1 MQPGKVNCVMDIA
14 SRDLPSWNGASLNL
28 TTKPQSKFVSPGRVC
43 ALKRG
48 SSFNGRWNA
57 PPDAGRWQRILVSTV
72 CAIVSVYAMSCG
84 ASPAVASPSTKTA
97 PGFRRT
103 ETDHMRKDGPK
114 GPLQII
120 ISINQQKL
128 HLYSDGVHV
137 ADAPVATGVPDHP
150 TPLGIFSIIQKSR
163 DHRSNIYSNAPMP
176 FMERI
181 TWSGV
186 ALHEGFNLG
195 HPASHGCIRMSHE
208 FATRLWALTKLGV
221 GVVIAR
227 PELRP
232 EEIADPHLFVH
243 NEKPAD
249 AEPATSLAPAA
260 PIPTAP
266 TAAKLLKTAETVEDD
281 QTTDALRQHG
291 PNAAV
296 VTPAVEAAGPASDA
310 DLANPPID
318 PVSPDEADA
327 AAETE
332 PDIPL
337 PPAKPAEIARPA
349 KGPIAIFISRKK
361 QRIYVRQ
368 DFAPLFDAP
377 ISIEDPDQPLG
388 THVFTAMN
396 YAADGASFRWDVIS
410 LPGKQAQA
418 RQPDHPQRNGRYII
432 AKRETVRNREPVVEA
447 STEMARQA
455 LARVEIPQDALDLIS
470 ELMVPGS
477 SLIIS
482 DQGLGEETGDGTN
495 FIVVT
500 P

>member
-1 MQPGKVNCVMDIA
+1 MLSWSP
-14 SRDLPSWNGASLNL
+14 LPA
-28 TTKPQSKFVSPGRVC
+28 
-43 ALKRG
+43 A
-48 SSFNGRWNA
+48 
-57 PPDAGRWQRILVSTV
+57 
-72 CAIVSVYAMSCG
+72 
-84 ASPAVASPSTKTA
+84 ASPDTRIA
-97 PGFRRT
+97 PAFRHL
-103 ETDHMRKDGPK
+103 ETDRARREMPK

-120 ISINQQKL
+120 ISVDQQKL

-232 EEIADPHLFVH
+232 EEISDPHLFVH
-243 NEKPAD
+243 REKPAD

-260 PIPTAP
+260 PIPTAA
-266 TAAKLLKTAETVEDD
+266 TAAKLLKTAETVEGD

-291 PNAAV
+291 ANAGA
-296 VTPAVEAAGPASDA
+296 VTPAVEAAGPAPTDMDQTTAPTDPAAA
-310 DLANPPID
+310 DQA
-318 PVSPDEADA
+318 AA
-327 AAETE
+327 AAEEEE
-332 PDIPL
+332 PDVPL
-337 PPAKPAEIARPA
+337 PQAKPAEIAHPA
-349 KGPIAIFISRKK
+349 KGPIAIFISRKEH
-361 QRIYVRQ
+361 RIYVRQ

-377 ISIEDPDQPLG
+377 IAIERPDHPLG

-396 YAADGASFRWDVIS
+396 YADDGASFRWNVIS
-410 LPGKQAQA
+410 LPGEQTRAG
-418 RQPDHPQRNGRYII
+418 QPDFLQRNGHYVIMQPETART
-432 AKRETVRNREPVVEA
+432 RELISEA
-447 STEMARQA
+447 PAELPQRA
-455 LARVEIPQDALDLIS
+455 LARVQIPQDALDLIS

-482 DQGLGEETGDGTN
+482 DQGLGEETGEGTN

-500 P
+500 D

>member
-1 MQPGKVNCVMDIA
+1 M
-14 SRDLPSWNGASLNL
+14 S
-28 TTKPQSKFVSPGRVC
+28 VC
-43 ALKRG
+43 A
-48 SSFNGRWNA
+48 
-57 PPDAGRWQRILVSTV
+57 VS
-72 CAIVSVYAMSCG
+72 YG

-97 PGFRRT
+97 PSFRHT
-103 ETDHMRKDGPK
+103 ETDHMRKDGSK

-120 ISINQQKL
+120 ISVDQQKL

-232 EEIADPHLFVH
+232 EEISDPHLFVH
-243 NEKPAD
+243 NEKPPD
-249 AEPATSLAPAA
+249 AEPPTSLAPTA

-266 TAAKLLKTAETVEDD
+266 TVAKLLKTAETVEAD
-281 QTTDALRQHG
+281 QTTDASRQHD

-296 VTPAVEAAGPASDA
+296 VTPAVEAVGPASDA
-310 DLANPPID
+310 DEASPPID
-318 PVSPDEADA
+318 PVAPDEAEA
-327 AAETE
+327 AAESDPE
-332 PDIPL
+332 IPL
-337 PPAKPAEIARPA
+337 PPAKPAEIAHPV
-349 KGPIAIFISRKK
+349 KGPIAIFVSRKK

-377 ISIEDPDQPLG
+377 ISIEHPDQPLG

-418 RQPDHPQRNGRYII
+418 RQPDHLQRNGRYMI

-447 STEMARQA
+447 PTEMARQA

-482 DQGLGEETGDGTN
+482 DQGLSEETGDGTN